1 MLKINNLINF
11 ALNNTDKLLF
21 LAVAVFAIILSDTPP
36 GNGQG

>member
-21 LAVAVFAIILSDTPP
+21 LAAAVLAIIISDVPP
-36 GNGQG
+36 GNSR